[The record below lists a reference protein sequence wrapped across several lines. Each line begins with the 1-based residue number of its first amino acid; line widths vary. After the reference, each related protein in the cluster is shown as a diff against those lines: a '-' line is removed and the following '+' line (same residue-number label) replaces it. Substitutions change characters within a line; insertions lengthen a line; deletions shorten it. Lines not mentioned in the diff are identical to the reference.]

1 MLKLNIS
8 KKGRCGRMSVK
19 YPNVLKRIEELE
31 KATYFHD
38 DNAQDVYDNIM
49 EVARAARPEAEHIEC
64 EIILETLYLLQK
76 VHYEDLEMTTD
87 ENDKLFEV
95 VV

>member
-1 MLKLNIS
+1 MN
-8 KKGRCGRMSVK
+8 VK
-19 YPNVLKRIEELE
+19 YPNILKKIEELE

-49 EVARAARPEAEHIEC
+49 EVVRAAGPEAEHNEC

-76 VHYEDLEMTTD
+76 VHYEDSEMTAD
-87 ENDKLFEV
+87 EYDELFEV
-95 VV
+95 GV

>member
-1 MLKLNIS
+1 MN
-8 KKGRCGRMSVK
+8 VK
-19 YPNVLKRIEELE
+19 YPNVLKKIEELE

-49 EVARAARPEAEHIEC
+49 EVARAARPEAEHIER

-76 VHYEDLEMTTD
+76 IHYEGSEMTASEYD
-87 ENDKLFEV
+87 ELFEV
-95 VV
+95 GV